1 MNGISS
7 HCGEERVAC
16 KPAQYLG
23 ALGLFE
29 GLLGENS
36 GAGKGCPNKGGAPIP
51 TNNEPAH
58 RLIKVKDS
66 SCTCQVK

>member
-36 GAGKGCPNKGGAPIP
+36 GAGKGCPNKGGAPIKGVP
-51 TNNEPAH
+51 QYPQIMNQLTG
-58 RLIKVKDS
+58 
-66 SCTCQVK
+66 

>member
-36 GAGKGCPNKGGAPIP
+36 GAGKGCPNKGGAPIKGVP
-51 TNNEPAH
+51 
-58 RLIKVKDS
+58 
-66 SCTCQVK
+66 Q